1 MDQYHFLVGEFKKNT
16 PFDPA
21 AASAQLFA
29 WFAQIGEPV
38 ERYGSKT
45 GKVVK
50 FSQKNYEK
58 TLFAPDVDSVQLFS
72 PRLVPKEDTEEVRN
86 CAALGAYGP
95 SETLLLAIR
104 ASQLPLARLF
114 DGAAAIPGLL
124 DHCEYVYGYSETLG
138 HGTGYAHGYFQED
151 EAHPITFGR
160 RDPGN
165 NWGAIKRNGRQDDYV
180 RDVYPINVFTQAKL
194 DGLPPSRLHALRA
207 AMQAHGR
214 CEEQNGSKRWF
225 LSDTE
230 QAAARTDLLAHAML
244 GSHIDN

>member
-1 MDQYHFLVGEFKKNT
+1 MDQYHFLVGELKKNS
-16 PFDPA
+16 PFIPA
-21 AASAQLFA
+21 SVSAQLFA
-29 WFAQIGEPV
+29 WFAQVGEAV

-58 TLFAPDVDSVQLFS
+58 TLYAPDADSVQLFS
-72 PRLVPKEDTEEVRN
+72 ARLVPKEDAAEASN
-86 CAALGAYGP
+86 CAALGVYGT
-95 SETLLLAIR
+95 SASLLLAIR
-104 ASQLPLARLF
+104 ASQLPLAQLF

-138 HGTGYAHGYFQED
+138 HGTGYAHGYFQAD

-160 RDPGN
+160 RDPAN
-165 NWGAIKRNGRQDDYV
+165 NWGAIKRNGRQDAYV
-180 RDVYPINVFTQAKL
+180 RDVYPINIFSRAKL
-194 DGLPPSRLHALRA
+194 DALPPARLHALRT

-214 CEEQNGSKRWF
+214 CEEQHGITRWF
-225 LSDTE
+225 LSGAE
-230 QAAARTDLLAHAML
+230 QAAARAELLAHAML